1 MVEGMQIKADV
12 CDCVHSNNLLLLLNS
27 FGEVIDSLRLNG
39 SNVGASVRQE
49 RRQER
54 VRKGREKREREEW
67 EKREGREWRRKKMG
81 NEDNKKKQIIE
92 REREEKRMRMGR
104 Q

>member
-1 MVEGMQIKADV
+1 MQIKADV

-49 RRQER
+49 ERQEG
-54 VRKGREKREREEW
+54 VRKGREKRERGVG
-67 EKREGREWRRKKMG
+67 EKRG
-81 NEDNKKKQIIE
+81 
-92 REREEKRMRMGR
+92 KRMEKEENGE
-104 Q
+104 

>member
-1 MVEGMQIKADV
+1 MQIKADV

-49 RRQER
+49 ERQEGM
-54 VRKGREKREREEW
+54 RKGREKREREEW

-81 NEDNKKKQIIE
+81 NEDNKKN
-92 REREEKRMRMGR
+92 R
-104 Q
+104 

>member
-1 MVEGMQIKADV
+1 M

-49 RRQER
+49 GRQER
-54 VRKGREKREREEW
+54 VRKGREKRERETEEW

-81 NEDNKKKQIIE
+81 NEDKKKQIIE
-92 REREEKRMRMGR
+92 RERREENEDGR